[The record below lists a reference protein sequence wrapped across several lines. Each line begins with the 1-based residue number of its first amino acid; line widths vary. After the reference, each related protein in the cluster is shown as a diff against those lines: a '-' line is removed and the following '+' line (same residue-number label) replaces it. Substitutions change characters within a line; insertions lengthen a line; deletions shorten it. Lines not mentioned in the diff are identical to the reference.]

1 MEDTKEI
8 IRSIID
14 EAVAELM
21 GVIADDIGKM
31 SLSNIVQTTQI
42 AVNKLGSRIV
52 SQIVTVADE
61 LYNKRRDKHKITLR
75 HTKTRRMASA
85 MGEIELT
92 RRLYFDKAA
101 GKYFFAVDELLG
113 IEKYSRIEGELKAQL
128 INNATLTSYGKASK
142 IAKDKVSRQ
151 TVCNLV
157 KHVREQDLM
166 AQSGKLKKVDN
177 LFIEADED
185 HIHLNDGKSTEVKL
199 VYVHEGRRKV
209 NNGRMELI
217 NPKYFAAVQGGTDIW
232 NTVADYV
239 FMQYNVPM
247 SGVRISGDGATWIKA
262 GLNEFPGA
270 QFFIDKFHV
279 FKNVTDVSSGN
290 LIFRNQVIDSIK
302 RGDKDAVS
310 RLYFDKLINR
320 KNILRK
326 RMVDSLNYLNN
337 NFEDIDLLA
346 EYGCSA
352 EGHVSHVLSARM
364 SSRPMAWGIAGAD
377 KMAKLRAFY
386 FNGGDFTKLLTR
398 GETIEEKAN
407 HYNLLPIR
415 KKINVDG
422 SIPTGHFFAESCVL
436 EEIKKILRG
445 EPKQSEIEAEKDEF

>member
-61 LYNKRRDKHKITLR
+61 LYSKRRDKHKITLR

-199 VYVHEGRRKV
+199 VYVHEG
-209 NNGRMELI
+209 
-217 NPKYFAAVQGGTDIW
+217 
-232 NTVADYV
+232 VA
-239 FMQYNVPM
+239 
-247 SGVRISGDGATWIKA
+247 K
-262 GLNEFPGA
+262 
-270 QFFIDKFHV
+270 
-279 FKNVTDVSSGN
+279 
-290 LIFRNQVIDSIK
+290 
-302 RGDKDAVS
+302 
-310 RLYFDKLINR
+310 
-320 KNILRK
+320 
-326 RMVDSLNYLNN
+326 
-337 NFEDIDLLA
+337 
-346 EYGCSA
+346 
-352 EGHVSHVLSARM
+352 
-364 SSRPMAWGIAGAD
+364 
-377 KMAKLRAFY
+377 
-386 FNGGDFTKLLTR
+386 
-398 GETIEEKAN
+398 
-407 HYNLLPIR
+407 
-415 KKINVDG
+415 
-422 SIPTGHFFAESCVL
+422 
-436 EEIKKILRG
+436 
-445 EPKQSEIEAEKDEF
+445 